1 VSNVRK
7 ATTKTVYVDDLPKGS
22 KEQVEYPSDGMT
34 VSVSRVVKDKH
45 GRVLHRNTWRSNY
58 VLWNGII
65 HVGR

>member
-1 VSNVRK
+1 
-7 ATTKTVYVDDLPKGS
+7 VYVDDLPKGT

-34 VSVSRVVKDKH
+34 VSVSRVVKDAK
-45 GRVLHRNTWRSNY
+45 GRVLHRNTWSSRY